1 MIQGNING
9 GNSKKIQESSKN
21 HTARVGYD
29 FYEEIEKMNK
39 EREDLNKKSISMN
52 VLTNL
57 LIKHN
62 SWDIMYKDLIKFDLK
77 NKNGK

>member
-1 MIQGNING
+1 MIKE
-9 GNSKKIQESSKN
+9 NSKKIQESSKN

-29 FYEEIEKMNK
+29 FNKEIERMNSK
-39 EREDLNKKSISMN
+39 RVELGRKSISMN

-62 SWDIMYKDLIKFDLK
+62 SWSFIVKDLINFDLK
-77 NKNGK
+77 DKSGK